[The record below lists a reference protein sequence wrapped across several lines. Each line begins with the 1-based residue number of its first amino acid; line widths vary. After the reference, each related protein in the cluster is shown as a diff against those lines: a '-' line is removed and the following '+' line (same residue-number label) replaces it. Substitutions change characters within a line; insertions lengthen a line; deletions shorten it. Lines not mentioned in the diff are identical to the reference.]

1 MSEVTGIEAFEY
13 QQWYSVALRLSLLLS
28 ECLWVWELV
37 QAAPMLPQQVVQFQ
51 EVRVAGVT
59 VLGVPAVS
67 AS

>member
-51 EVRVAGVT
+51 EVVF
-59 VLGVPAVS
+59 GVPAVS